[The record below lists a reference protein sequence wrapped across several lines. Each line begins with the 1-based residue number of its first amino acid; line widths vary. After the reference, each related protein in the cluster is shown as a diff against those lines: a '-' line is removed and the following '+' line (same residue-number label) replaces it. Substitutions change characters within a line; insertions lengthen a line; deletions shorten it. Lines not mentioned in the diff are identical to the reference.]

1 MGFKHSKF
9 SQDESMLFKHIN
21 PSSLVED
28 VKNGKITMIIENC
41 LPDIVIGR
49 VVQVYDDDTFTMI
62 TVNNLHSTLSFTPY
76 HVRITDAPVFIKNSL
91 RHLILN
97 NMVKVENI
105 SIDVD
110 GALLCKVSQY
120 NWTCENDVTKLHS
133 SHGADGILY
142 MQEKYREYG
151 HNIPHIT

>member
-1 MGFKHSKF
+1 MGFIYSKF
-9 SQDESMLFKHIN
+9 SQDESILFKHIN
-21 PSSLVED
+21 PNTIEED
-28 VKNGKITMIIENC
+28 VKNGKIIMIIENC

-76 HVRITDAPVFIKNSL
+76 HVRIINAPIFIKNSL

-97 NMVKVENI
+97 NIVKVENI

-110 GALLCKVSQY
+110 GALLCKVSIY
-120 NWTCENDVTKLHS
+120 NWTCENDVTTLHS
-133 SHGADGILY
+133 QQGADGILY
-142 MQEKYREYG
+142 MQEKYRSYG
-151 HNIPHIT
+151 SGIPHIC